1 MPCKCRS
8 NYVFS
13 HHHCSQNWAASHDLN
28 AVNANK
34 LRSWQQHI
42 HNFLKKQIGIA
53 PYFETWFQSGCQWAH
68 FLAKLHQVLPIC
80 DEYLLSQV
88 CSKASCSSCRF
99 LGGYCKVPLC
109 SPKAWLDP
117 LLHTAQKKKPI
128 FCREKIK
135 DQIFYTQERKKE
147 RKTDFIRQRQT
158 WRVFA
163 VNKCQCC
170 CIELRR
176 IQTKKKSHLFLLLLS
191 TTGRTGTGG
200 NKQES
205 FALLCFTLWSY
216 SVALHRW
223 SKKSKQAVHNNS
235 TICICIRLCCC
246 IVKGFHWSCSFLFL
260 FLLLVRLPLLRL
272 VFLVMFL
279 LLLDHIGLLLLHI
292 KWYWI

>member
-1 MPCKCRS
+1 MIWMLWMPTSSGLGSSTYIWRNRLELHLTLKLDF
-8 NYVFS
+8 N
-13 HHHCSQNWAASHDLN
+13 L
-28 AVNANK
+28 AVNE
-34 LRSWQQHI
+34 LISLQ
-42 HNFLKKQIGIA
+42 NFTKSS
-53 PYFETWFQSGCQWAH
+53 PFVMS
-68 FLAKLHQVLPIC
+68 IC
-80 DEYLLSQV
+80 FPRFAVRQAV
-88 CSKASCSSCRF
+88 VVVGF
-99 LGGYCKVPLC
+99 LGVIVRSHFVHPKHDWIPYCI
-109 SPKAWLDP
+109 
-117 LLHTAQKKKPI
+117 LHQKKKHHI
-128 FCREKIK
+128 LQRE
-135 DQIFYTQERKKE
+135 DQRSDFLHTSKQERKKE

-176 IQTKKKSHLFLLLLS
+176 IQTKKKSHPFLLLS
-191 TTGRTGTGG
+191 TTGRTGTEG
-200 NKQES
+200 NKQGS

-216 SVALHRW
+216 SVALHRC

>member
-8 NYVFS
+8 SYIFS

-68 FLAKLHQVLPIC
+68 FLAKLHRVLPIC
-80 DEYLLSQV
+80 DEHLLSQV
-88 CSKASCSSCRF
+88 YSKASYSSCRF

-117 LLHTAQKKKPI
+117 QLHTAPKKKPH
-128 FCREKIK
+128 FAERRSKIR
-135 DQIFYTQERKKE
+135 FFTHKKE

-163 VNKCQCC
+163 VDKCQCC

-176 IQTKKKSHLFLLLLS
+176 MQTKKKSHLFLLLS

-200 NKQES
+200 NKQGS
-205 FALLCFTLWSY
+205 FPLLCFTLWSY

-223 SKKSKQAVHNNS
+223 SKKSQQAVHNNS
-235 TICICIRLCCC
+235 TICIC

-279 LLLDHIGLLLLHI
+279 LLLDHIGLLPLHI